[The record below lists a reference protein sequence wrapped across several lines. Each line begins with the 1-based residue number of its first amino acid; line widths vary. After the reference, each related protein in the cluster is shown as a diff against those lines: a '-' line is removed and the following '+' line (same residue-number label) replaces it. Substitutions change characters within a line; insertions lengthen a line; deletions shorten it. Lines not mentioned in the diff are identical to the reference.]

1 MANLRTSA
9 TRSNNVHILEV
20 PEELGL
26 ATTHLF
32 EMIDNG
38 ISYLAI
44 PSGAEAVRD
53 MNLTRTSKI

>member
-32 EMIDNG
+32 EMINNG
-38 ISYLAI
+38 ISYLTI
-44 PSGAEAVRD
+44 PSGAEVVHD